1 MPKLERKRDEGD
13 GSNQVNLWL
22 KPDEKIAMA
31 GMCKDYHTTPTAI
44 MRFLFQYAMEH
55 GLPEEAE

>member
-1 MPKLERKRDEGD
+1 MPILERKKDEGD

-22 KPDEKIAMA
+22 KPDEKIAMV
-31 GMCKDYHTTPTAI
+31 GMCKDYHTTPTSI

-55 GLPEEAE
+55 GLPEETE